1 MEMRKIE
8 VVPHNPNWKQEFE
21 RESNLVA
28 DALGNN
34 VVKVHHIGS
43 TSIPGIYAKPII
55 DMLVEVTN
63 IEQVDES
70 NSPMIA
76 LGYEVMGE
84 FGIPERRFFR
94 KDINQIRT
102 HHVHTF
108 TVGSYDVER
117 HLVFRDYMIAHPE
130 FAQKYSE
137 LKQDLAK
144 KFPHDIQ
151 SYMDGKNGFIK
162 DMGKRALAW
171 RKSQAG

>member
-8 VVPHNPNWKQEFE
+8 VVPHNSNWKQEFE

-84 FGIPERRFFR
+84 FGIPGRRFFR

-102 HHVHTF
+102 HHIHTF
-108 TVGSYDVER
+108 KVDCHDVER
-117 HLVFRDYMIAHPE
+117 HLNFRNYLIAHPE
-130 FAQKYSE
+130 NAQTYSK

-144 KFPHDIQ
+144 KFPHDIE
-151 SYMDGKNGFIK
+151 SYMDGKDGFIK
-162 DMGKRALAW
+162 YMQERALVW
-171 RKSQAG
+171 SKSQAG

>member
-1 MEMRKIE
+1 MRKVE
-8 VVPHNPNWKQEFE
+8 VVAHNPNWKQEFE

-55 DMLVEVTN
+55 DMLLEVGN
-63 IEQVDES
+63 IDQVDES
-70 NSPMIA
+70 SLGMVA

-84 FGIPERRFFR
+84 FGIPQRRFFR

-108 TVGSYDVER
+108 TVGSDDVER
-117 HLVFRDYMIAHPE
+117 HLNFRDYIIAYPE
-130 FAQKYSE
+130 SAQKYSE

-162 DMGKRALAW
+162 DIEKRALAW
-171 RKSQAG
+171 KKSQLG